1 MIPVINLPLV
11 ARKLTQSAKLQ
22 LTSSPSATSSS
33 DRSSSLRHC
42 STFATGP
49 PRPFS
54 LTLQFGD
61 WLAEESFQLLFPMD
75 RLPEEI
81 EG

>member
-11 ARKLTQSAKLQ
+11 ARKLTQLAKPQ
-22 LTSSPSATSSS
+22 LDSSPSATSSG
-33 DRSSSLRHC
+33 DRSRSLRHR

-49 PRPFS
+49 PRPFLLS
-54 LTLQFGD
+54 LQFRGR
-61 WLAEESFQLLFPMD
+61 LAEESFQLLFPMD

-81 EG
+81 QG